1 MRKQL
6 SIILAILMLSACTSC
21 GGGEVPSD
29 TTAPDSDIQSTTPE
43 ETEPDLL
50 SDLPTG
56 SYGGYTFKILG
67 PSEGIYLYTKVVV
80 EEADGEPVNDAIYK
94 RNQQV
99 EEDLDIKLEYID
111 VGVGSI
117 NSTFRTSVLAGDNDY
132 DAVFDQALKIGPAAA
147 DGIYYDIYE
156 LDKLDLTKPWWDS
169 NTAEQ
174 YQINGKLYMIQGDIN
189 YQYLYNM
196 WSFFANQKLITDH
209 NLEDLYDVVL
219 DGRWTLDTMSEYCRT
234 VMQDLNG
241 DGVYSLADGDIC
253 GLVSNS
259 SSFLA
264 LLHGSGESL
273 VSKDK
278 NVPVFKG
285 VTDSFSNV
293 YDKLLKIVGDGGV
306 FTDYGSMTNEERFGL
321 FASDKFL
328 FSAMMVGSS
337 EHLRD
342 MQADFAV
349 LPLPKYDEAQEDY
362 YSYVGPSVM
371 DLCLPVNM
379 EDPDRTGTIIEN
391 LCAHS
396 YGTIREAYFETT
408 LQAKFLRDENSVRM
422 LDIIYNNITVELGY
436 VYGFGGIHTTFM
448 NALKDGKGIAS
459 EFASVESSVK
469 TAISA
474 LLGKLEK

>member
-1 MRKQL
+1 MKKRL
-6 SIILAILMLSACTSC
+6 SIILALLMLAACTSC

-29 TTAPDSDIQSTTPE
+29 TTAPDSNTQSTAPE

-50 SDLPTG
+50 ADLPTG

-80 EEADGEPVNDAIYK
+80 EEADGEPVNDAIYE
-94 RNQQV
+94 RNQKV
-99 EEDLDIKLEYID
+99 EEDLDISIEYID
-111 VGVGSI
+111 VGYSNVT
-117 NSTFRTSVLAGDNDY
+117 NTFRASVLAGDNDY
-132 DAVFDQALKIGPAAA
+132 DAAFDQALKIGPAAA
-147 DGIYYDIYE
+147 DGIYYNINE
-156 LDKLDLTKPWWDS
+156 LDRIDLTKPWWDS

-174 YQINGKLYMIQGDIN
+174 YQINGKLYMVQGDIN
-189 YQYLYNM
+189 YHYLYNM
-196 WSFFANQKLITDH
+196 WSFFANQKLVAEH

-219 DGRWTLDTMSEYCRT
+219 DGRWTLDRMSEYCRA

-241 DGVYSLADGDIC
+241 DGVYSLTDGDIC
-253 GLVSNS
+253 GLCSNS
-259 SSFLA
+259 SCFLA
-264 LLHGSGESL
+264 MLHGSGESL
-273 VSKDK
+273 ISKEK
-278 NVPVFKG
+278 NEPVFSG
-285 VTDSFSNV
+285 LTDHFSNV
-293 YDKLLKIVGDGGV
+293 YDKLLNIVGNGGV
-306 FTDYGSMTNEERFGL
+306 YLDYGSMTNTERFGL

-337 EHLRD
+337 EHLREMD
-342 MQADFAV
+342 ADFAV
-349 LPLPKYDEAQEDY
+349 LPIPKYDEEQEIY

-371 DLCLPVNM
+371 NLCLPVNL

-408 LQAKFLRDENSVRM
+408 LQAKLLRDENSVRM
-422 LDIIYNNITVELGY
+422 LDIIYDNITVELGY

-448 NALKDGKGIAS
+448 NALKAGNGIAS

-469 TAISA
+469 TAISD
-474 LLGKLEK
+474 LLEKLEQ